1 MNNQVNFK
9 ILWKVLP
16 KVSIFMAISTF
27 YFVLLNFFLGLFGVF
42 IFQEPIQKI
51 IFYSIFI
58 GAFITHTVKEY
69 NEAVRQATMS
79 KRKVTVNI
87 SWDREHRRYN
97 VSIPE
102 LNASTFGEDIPEAFR
117 KAEDLIQKLTNK

>member
-1 MNNQVNFK
+1 MNDQVNFK

-16 KVSIFMAISTF
+16 KVLIFMAISTF
-27 YFVLLNFFLGLFGVF
+27 YFISLNFFLGLFGIF

-87 SWDREHRRYN
+87 SWSKEHKRYN
-97 VSIPE
+97 VNIPE
-102 LNASTFGEDIPEAFR
+102 LNASVFANDIPEAFA
-117 KAEDLIQKLTNK
+117 KAESLIQSASK